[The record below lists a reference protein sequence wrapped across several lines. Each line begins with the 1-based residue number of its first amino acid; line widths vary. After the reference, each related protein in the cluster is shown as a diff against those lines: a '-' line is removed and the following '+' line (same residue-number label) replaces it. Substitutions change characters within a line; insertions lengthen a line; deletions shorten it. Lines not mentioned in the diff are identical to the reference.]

1 LSSAKGSFPKLL
13 TKQLTKEK
21 KTMGLDM
28 YAHKVQKEELAYWR
42 KHNRLQGWFEREY
55 FEAHPNDSDFN
66 CKDFYLNEE
75 LLNKLEEDIKKDSL
89 PKTEGFFYGDDSY
102 TWKERDEMKQYDL
115 QFVAN
120 ARKAIKEGY
129 DIVYSCWW

>member
-1 LSSAKGSFPKLL
+1 
-13 TKQLTKEK
+13 
-21 KTMGLDM
+21 MGLDM

-42 KHNRLQGWFEREY
+42 KHNRLQGWFEQEY
-55 FEAHPNDSDFN
+55 FKAHPNDSDFN

-102 TWKERDEMKQYDL
+102 SWEERDEMKQYDL

>member
-1 LSSAKGSFPKLL
+1 LVRARSILKLTQTTATL
-13 TKQLTKEK
+13 TV
-21 KTMGLDM
+21 KTSISTW
-28 YAHKVQKEELAYWR
+28 K
-42 KHNRLQGWFEREY
+42 
-55 FEAHPNDSDFN
+55 
-66 CKDFYLNEE
+66 

-120 ARKAIKEGY
+120 ARKAIIEGY

>member
-1 LSSAKGSFPKLL
+1 
-13 TKQLTKEK
+13 
-21 KTMGLDM
+21 MGLDM

-55 FEAHPNDSDFN
+55 FKAHPNDTDFN

-102 TWKERDEMKQYDL
+102 SWEERDEMKQYDL